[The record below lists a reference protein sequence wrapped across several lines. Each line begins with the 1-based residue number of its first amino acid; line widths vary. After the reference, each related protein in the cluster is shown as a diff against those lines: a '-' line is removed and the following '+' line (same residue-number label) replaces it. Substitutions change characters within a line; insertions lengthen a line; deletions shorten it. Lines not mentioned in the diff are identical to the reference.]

1 MKVYNLWLLN
11 DLKTCLFFL
20 SDIDGDDELS
30 LNPDGRPYKNDVSV
44 PVFLRI
50 KSAFS
55 WEEITKILLRK
66 YDKEQVCLSQRII
79 VSNNISF
86 LLDHSKFQNES
97 DIMCDN
103 MGVWKHTGSPKI
115 CFTLSDETSDISKC
129 NTNNTG
135 EGSKVYTLKRVYY
148 RNTSSGD
155 VRKIVSTVYGK

>member
-1 MKVYNLWLLN
+1 MWLLN
-11 DLKTCLFFL
+11 ESKTCLFFL
-20 SDIDGDDELS
+20 SDSDGENELP
-30 LNPDGRPYKNDVSV
+30 LNPDGRPCKDYVSV
-44 PVFLRI
+44 PVFLRR
-50 KSAFS
+50 KSVFNR
-55 WEEITKILLRK
+55 EEIAKILLRK
-66 YDKEQVCLSQRII
+66 YDKEQVCLSQPMN
-79 VSNNISF
+79 VSNNVSF

-103 MGVWKHTGSPKI
+103 MGVWQHTGSPKI